1 MVLRYLAK
9 LVHKGHHPLIVESV
23 YYNTLLL
30 GEVRLLALFSIKY
43 YEFPIRE
50 IRTTPTSN
58 VNKRYE

>member
-30 GEVRLLALFSIKY
+30 GEAHLLTLFAKILS
-43 YEFPIRE
+43 F
-50 IRTTPTSN
+50 
-58 VNKRYE
+58 